1 MLLGLSVENWLSFKD
16 KTEFS
21 MIATREQQHGDRL
34 FELNHYKNRVLPIAA
49 IYGANASGKT
59 NFIKIMSTARNFIL
73 NGSRPEEVLPVY
85 PYLLDDDC
93 VKKPSRFS
101 VGLLI
106 DGTIY
111 EYAFVVDRKQV
122 IEEKLSEVQP
132 KKEKVLFHRESN
144 EIVFSEEIEDQE
156 FLRFVYKGTRK
167 NQLFLTSSVFQNAK
181 HFKKIFDWFDNI
193 EIITPDAT
201 FQLFEKFFD
210 ETSPLYNDINNYFK
224 NCDVGI
230 DKIECEEIP
239 FSSLSLPLDTRS
251 FLSNIPEGRT
261 FRVQVGHERILVTKK
276 NGNILS
282 KRIIS
287 VHTNE
292 QGQNVKFNL
301 TDESD
306 GTLRAIDLFP
316 AFSELCTDSS
326 KIYIVDEID
335 RSLHPLLVKHLIEM
349 YLDSCNSSKKGQL
362 IFTTH
367 DTNLISQK
375 IFRRDEIWVID
386 RNKFKSSEFI
396 SFSDFEN
403 IRKDKDIRK
412 SYMDGRFGGIPTL
425 MGN

>member
-1 MLLGLSVENWLSFKD
+1 MLLGLSVENWLSFKN

-21 MIATREQQHGDRL
+21 MIATREQQHRDRL
-34 FELNHYKNRVLPIAA
+34 FDLSRYKNRILPIAA
-49 IYGANASGKT
+49 IYGANAAGKT
-59 NFIKIMSTARNFIL
+59 NFIKIMSIAKIFIL
-73 NGSRPEEVLPVY
+73 NGLRPGEVLPIY
-85 PYLLDDDC
+85 PYLLDNDC
-93 VKKPSRFS
+93 LDQPSRFS

-122 IEEKLSEVQP
+122 IEEKLSEVQT
-132 KKEKVLFHRESN
+132 KKEKILFHRKSD
-144 EIVFSEEIEDQE
+144 EIVFNNEIEDQE

-181 HFKKIFDWFDNI
+181 HFRKIFDWFDNI
-193 EIITPDAT
+193 EIITPNAT

-210 ETSPLYNDINNYFK
+210 ETSSLYNDINNYFK
-224 NCDVGI
+224 SCDIGI
-230 DKIECEEIP
+230 DRIECEEIP
-239 FSSLSLPLDTRS
+239 FSSLPLDSRS
-251 FLSNIPEGRT
+251 QLANIPEGKT

-276 NGNILS
+276 NGNIVS

-326 KIYIVDEID
+326 KIYIIDEID

-349 YLDSCNSSKKGQL
+349 YLDSCNKSKKGQL